1 VRRTVGYDGPALWAI
16 LPAFEE
22 EVSVEIWIVLLLAV
36 AGLSGW
42 AGYFWASR
50 RAPKRAQL
58 DALAAELDEARR
70 RADAVQTSVDEHFE
84 QSARLFGK
92 LAGDYR
98 EFLEHFAGSAQALGL
113 SESRTRELVQQSFQP
128 LLTHEVDDLVV
139 SAETGA
145 AAAVPASPEPAPE
158 PEGTVAM
165 SDAVS
170 EAVSEENPEPT
181 AEVRVAEVTL
191 KDASSAPADEP
202 ADDVQ
207 TTAGQQQADETS
219 ESGETPDRKALDA
232 ESALPAQRGRS

>member
-1 VRRTVGYDGPALWAI
+1 
-16 LPAFEE
+16 
-22 EVSVEIWIVLLLAV
+22 VEIWIVLLLAV

-70 RADAVQTSVDEHFE
+70 RADAVQTSVDDHFE

-139 SAETGA
+139 TPEAGPAGA
-145 AAAVPASPEPAPE
+145 AAPASPEPAPE
-158 PEGTVAM
+158 PAETA
-165 SDAVS
+165 
-170 EAVSEENPEPT
+170 EVSEEIPEEMSAEMAGETPEPT
-181 AEVRVAEVTL
+181 TEVRVAEVTL
-191 KDASSAPADEP
+191 DDALSGPADEL
-202 ADDVQ
+202 ADDVP
-207 TTAGQQQADETS
+207 TTESRQQADEASASDAAPDTAT
-219 ESGETPDRKALDA
+219 GEAQTPI
-232 ESALPAQRGRS
+232 PAQRARS